1 MKLKKTIFLKILNFS
16 NWLYLFIGVIPSTYG
31 INLNLKQEMND
42 ISEISYYN
50 AARFEILGKM
60 SETKTYNRLPEAAK
74 SSVRNSVWSLSKN
87 TAGLAI
93 RFTSNSSI
101 IKVRWTLKNNRVKG
115 NMTPIASNGL
125 DLYAYTKDRWQFV
138 GVAIPGKEVVNEA
151 TVIKDMTKENRE
163 YLLNLPLYEGVENI
177 EIGVESN
184 ATIDKPGKDIID
196 QENPIIFYGTS
207 ITQGASASRPGL
219 TYAALLGRKI
229 NKEVINLGFSG
240 NGRFEKEVAQFIM
253 PDNPSVIILD
263 CTPNSAPDTILTNL
277 PETLAYIQS
286 VNDSIPIILVESI
299 VRDYAYFKENDPSTF
314 GTLSYIQAQ
323 NDALKKVYL
332 DNKNKNLFYVSNK
345 DLIGQ
350 DNEATVDG
358 THFNDLGNYRMY
370 QFLLPMVQK
379 LLTKR

>member
-1 MKLKKTIFLKILNFS
+1 MLINKVSTTSKFFLLVLVGMITGLYSFNLHGQVKTITEKDP
-16 NWLYLFIGVIPSTYG
+16 FIFTDASTF
-31 INLNLKQEMND
+31 KV
-42 ISEISYYN
+42 
-50 AARFEILGKM
+50 LGLLPGNQIYK
-60 SETKTYNRLPEAAK
+60 RLPVQAEK
-74 SSVRNSVWSLSKN
+74 EVRPAVWSLSKN
-87 TAGLAI
+87 TAGLGI
-93 RFTSNSSI
+93 RFSSNSSI
-101 IKVRWTLKNNRVKG
+101 IKIRWTLKKNRVKG

-151 TVIKDMTKENRE
+151 TVIADMTKENRE
-163 YLLNLPLYEGVENI
+163 YLLNLPLYEGVEKL
-177 EIGVESN
+177 EIGIEEN
-184 ATIDKPGKDIID
+184 ATISMPRQDIID
-196 QENPIIFYGTS
+196 QKRPVIFYGTS

-219 TYAALLGRKI
+219 TYAALLERKT

-240 NGRFEKEVAQFIM
+240 NGRFEKEVAQFFM
-253 PDNPSVIILD
+253 PSNPSVIILD

-286 VNDSIPIILVESI
+286 VNDSVPIILVESI
-299 VRDYAYFKENDPSTF
+299 VRDYAYFKENNPSTF

-370 QFLLPMVQK
+370 QYLLPIIEK
-379 LLTKR
+379 LLTP

>member
-1 MKLKKTIFLKILNFS
+1 
-16 NWLYLFIGVIPSTYG
+16 
-31 INLNLKQEMND
+31 MND
-42 ISEISYYN
+42 LPEITYYN
-50 AARFEILGKM
+50 ATHFEILGKM

-93 RFTSNSSI
+93 RFSSNSSI

-138 GVAIPGKEVVNEA
+138 GVAIPGKEVVNET
-151 TVIKDMTKENRE
+151 TVIADMTKENRE

-184 ATIDKPGKDIID
+184 ATIDKPGQDIID

-332 DNKNKNLFYVSNK
+332 DNKNKNLFYVTNK

-350 DNEATVDG
+350 DNEATIDG

-379 LLTKR
+379 LLTQR

>member
-1 MKLKKTIFLKILNFS
+1 MLINKVATISKFFLLVLVGMITGLNSFNAVGQVKTPTEEEAFIFTDASTFQVLGLLPGNP
-16 NWLYLFIGVIPSTYG
+16 LY
-31 INLNLKQEMND
+31 K
-42 ISEISYYN
+42 
-50 AARFEILGKM
+50 
-60 SETKTYNRLPEAAK
+60 RLPVQAEK
-74 SSVRNSVWSLSKN
+74 EVRPAVWSLSKN
-87 TAGLAI
+87 SAGLAI
-93 RFTSNSSI
+93 RFSSNSSI
-101 IKVRWTLKNNRVKG
+101 IKIRWTLKKNRVKG

-151 TVIKDMTKENRE
+151 TVIADMTKENRE
-163 YLLNLPLYEGVENI
+163 YLLNLPLYEGVEKL
-177 EIGVESN
+177 EIGIEEN
-184 ATIDKPGKDIID
+184 ATISMPRQAIID
-196 QENPIIFYGTS
+196 QERPVIFYGTS

-219 TYAALLGRKI
+219 TYAALLERKT

-253 PDNPSVIILD
+253 PSNPSVIILD

-286 VNDSIPIILVESI
+286 VNDSVPIILVESI
-299 VRDYAYFKENDPSTF
+299 VRDYAYFKENNPSTF

-332 DNKNKNLFYVSNK
+332 NNKNKNLFYVSNN

-370 QFLLPMVQK
+370 QFLLPIIEK
-379 LLTKR
+379 LLTHR

>member
-1 MKLKKTIFLKILNFS
+1 MLIDKVSTTSKFFLLVLVGIINGLYSLNALGQVKPPPEKEPLIFTDASTFKVLGLLPGNP
-16 NWLYLFIGVIPSTYG
+16 LY
-31 INLNLKQEMND
+31 K
-42 ISEISYYN
+42 
-50 AARFEILGKM
+50 
-60 SETKTYNRLPEAAK
+60 RLPVQAEK
-74 SSVRNSVWSLSKN
+74 EVRPAVWSLSKN

-93 RFTSNSSI
+93 RFSSNSSI

-151 TVIKDMTKENRE
+151 TVIADMTKENRE
-163 YLLNLPLYEGVENI
+163 YLLTLPLYEGVENI

-184 ATIDKPGKDIID
+184 ATIDKPGQDIID

-229 NKEVINLGFSG
+229 NKEVINLGFSR

-286 VNDSIPIILVESI
+286 VNDSVPIILVESI
-299 VRDYAYFKENDPSTF
+299 VRDYAYFKQNDPSTF

-332 DNKNKNLFYVSNK
+332 DKKNKNLFYVTNK

-370 QFLLPMVQK
+370 QFLLPMVQN
-379 LLTKR
+379 LLTQR

>member
-1 MKLKKTIFLKILNFS
+1 MLIDKVSTTSKFFLLVLVGIINGLYSLNALGQVKPPPEKEPLIFTDASTFKVLGLLPS
-16 NWLYLFIGVIPSTYG
+16 NPLY
-31 INLNLKQEMND
+31 K
-42 ISEISYYN
+42 
-50 AARFEILGKM
+50 
-60 SETKTYNRLPEAAK
+60 RLPIQAEK
-74 SSVRNSVWSLSKN
+74 EVRPAVWSLSKN
-87 TAGLAI
+87 TAGLGI
-93 RFTSNSSI
+93 RFSSNSSI
-101 IKVRWTLKNNRVKG
+101 IKIRWTLKKNRVKG

-151 TVIKDMTKENRE
+151 TVIADMTKENRE
-163 YLLNLPLYEGVENI
+163 YLLNLPLYEDVEKL
-177 EIGVESN
+177 EIGIEAN
-184 ATIDKPGKDIID
+184 ATISKPGQDIID
-196 QENPIIFYGTS
+196 QERPVIFYGTS

-219 TYAALLGRKI
+219 TYAALLERKT

-240 NGRFEKEVAQFIM
+240 NGRFEKEVAQFFM
-253 PDNPSVIILD
+253 PSNPSVIILD

-286 VNDSIPIILVESI
+286 VNDSVPIILVESI
-299 VRDYAYFKENDPSTF
+299 VRDYAYFKQNDPSTF

-332 DNKNKNLFYVSNK
+332 ENKNKNLFYVTNK

-350 DNEATVDG
+350 DNEATIDG

>member
-1 MKLKKTIFLKILNFS
+1 MKKQKNSLFKYFKLFVIVSLILIWKPSAIASINENPPKI
-16 NWLYLFIGVIPSTYG
+16 I
-31 INLNLKQEMND
+31 
-42 ISEISYYN
+42 ISYHN
-50 AARFEILGKM
+50 ATDFKIIGKVL
-60 SETKTYNRLPEAAK
+60 KTPTYSRLPVQAEK
-74 SSVRNSVWSLSKN
+74 EVRPAVWSLSKN
-87 TAGLAI
+87 SAGLAI
-93 RFTSNSSI
+93 RFSSNSSI
-101 IKVRWTLKNNRVKG
+101 IKIRWTLKKNRVKG

-151 TVIKDMTKENRE
+151 TVIADMTKENRE
-163 YLLNLPLYEGVENI
+163 YLLNLPLYEGVEKL
-177 EIGVESN
+177 EIGIEEN
-184 ATIDKPGKDIID
+184 ATISMPRQAIID
-196 QENPIIFYGTS
+196 QERPVIFYGTS

-219 TYAALLGRKI
+219 TYAALLERKT

-253 PDNPSVIILD
+253 PSNPSVIILD

-286 VNDSIPIILVESI
+286 VNDSVPIILVESI
-299 VRDYAYFKENDPSTF
+299 VRDYAYFKENNPSTF

-332 DNKNKNLFYVSNK
+332 NNKNKNLFYVSNN

-370 QFLLPMVQK
+370 QFLLPIIEK
-379 LLTKR
+379 LLTHR